1 MPSSAPTPATGS
13 HRWLNVLAVLHLLAA
28 LLAAALG
35 SAAFLLMPQ
44 PLRIL
49 RGAPALDGFGSA
61 PPAWL
66 AILLLFLAA
75 LLILLGWT
83 VAVCL
88 VIAADC
94 LARRRRRMLCL
105 VMELNTVVLF
115 PVGTLLA
122 VATFLTLRRPSV
134 RALFQASPPPLPP
147 VRT

>member
-1 MPSSAPTPATGS
+1 MPSSAPTPTTNWR
-13 HRWLNVLAVLHLLAA
+13 RWLNILAALHILAA

-44 PLRIL
+44 PLRVL
-49 RGAPALDGFGSA
+49 QGAPAPDWFGSA
-61 PPAWL
+61 PPEWM
-66 AILLLFLAA
+66 AILLLLLAA
-75 LLILLGWT
+75 ILILLGWT

-105 VMELNTVVLF
+105 VMELNTVVFF

-122 VATFLTLRRPSV
+122 VVTFLMLRRPSV
-134 RALFQASPPPLPP
+134 RALFQVSPPPLPP
-147 VRT
+147 V